1 MSTNKNALKRYKVL
15 DKCFRNPGKRY
26 FIDDLIA
33 ECESVLLE
41 IDPESNGISRRQ
53 IFEDIA
59 FMESKEGWSI
69 ELDKLRDGKRVYY
82 RYADMSFSI
91 NNMPLNEVEINQLK
105 VAVDILSQFKG
116 MPQFE
121 WVNELVPKL
130 QQGIATDEPSATIMD
145 FDSNQYL
152 KGIEYLGQLHSAIFY
167 KKVLT
172 ISYKP
177 FENDAPFDVLIHPYF
192 LKQYNNRW
200 FLFGYNPEKE
210 KYDWNL
216 AIDRI
221 ISIRET
227 KGKCLKNNK
236 IDWREYFE
244 DMIGVT
250 KPVDAEPE
258 KVVLRFKGRT
268 GNYIKTKPLHGSQ
281 KSKWIDENILEV
293 TLQVIINYE
302 LERLLISYADSL
314 EVIKPKRLRDLIR
327 LRHESATR
335 IYLGD

>member
-1 MSTNKNALKRYKVL
+1 MATNKNALIRYKVL
-15 DKCFRNPGKRY
+15 DNCFRNPGRRF
-26 FIDDLIA
+26 FIDDLIT
-33 ECESVLLE
+33 ECETILLE

-59 FMESKEGWSI
+59 FMESKEGWMV
-69 ELDKLRDGKRVYY
+69 ELNKLRDGKKVYY

-105 VAVDILSQFKG
+105 GAIDILSQFKG

-130 QQGIATDEPSATIMD
+130 QQGISYDEGSATIMD
-145 FDSNQYL
+145 FDNNQYL
-152 KGIEYLGQLHSAIFY
+152 RGIEHLGPLHNAIFY

-172 ISYKP
+172 ISYQP
-177 FENDAPFDVLIHPYF
+177 FENDTPFDIVIHPYF

-221 ISIRET
+221 ILIKEI
-227 KGKCLKNNK
+227 KEKYQKNNK
-236 IDWREYFE
+236 IDWQEYFE
-244 DMIGVT
+244 DIIGVT
-250 KPVDAEPE
+250 KPTDAEPE
-258 KVVLRFKGRT
+258 KVVLHFKGRT
-268 GNYIKTKPLHGSQ
+268 GKYMITKPLHGSQ
-281 KSKWIDENILEV
+281 KSKPLDNNTLEV
-293 TLQVIINYE
+293 TLDIIINYE
-302 LERLLISYADSL
+302 LERLILSYAESVVVIQPLSL
-314 EVIKPKRLRDLIR
+314 AETIKSRLEEALKQ
-327 LRHESATR
+327 
-335 IYLGD
+335 Y

>member
-1 MSTNKNALKRYKVL
+1 MATNKNALIRYKVL
-15 DKCFRNPGKRY
+15 DSCFRNPGKRY

-53 IFEDIA
+53 IFDDIA

-69 ELDKLRDGKRVYY
+69 ELDKLRDGKKVYY

-105 VAVDILSQFKG
+105 SVLDIISQFKG

-130 QQGIATDEPSATIMD
+130 KQGIASDTVSFAIIE
-145 FDSNQYL
+145 FESNQYL
-152 KGIEYLGQLHSAIFY
+152 KGIEHLGPLHSAIHY
-167 KKVLT
+167 EKVLT
-172 ISYKP
+172 ISYQP
-177 FENDAPFDVLIHPYF
+177 FENDTPFDVVIHPYF

-221 ISIRET
+221 VSIKESKDRFH
-227 KGKCLKNNK
+227 KNTF
-236 IDWREYFE
+236 IDWQEYFE
-244 DMIGVT
+244 DIIGVT
-250 KPVDAEPE
+250 KPDGARPD
-258 KVVLRFKGRT
+258 KVVLRFTGRT
-268 GNYIKTKPLHGSQ
+268 GKYMETKPLHGSQ
-281 KSKWIDENILEV
+281 KTKWIDANTLQI

-302 LERLLISYADSL
+302 LERLLLSYADNVSVIQPSSL
-314 EVIKPKRLRDLIR
+314 AERLRKRLADALR
-327 LRHESATR
+327 L
-335 IYLGD
+335 YN